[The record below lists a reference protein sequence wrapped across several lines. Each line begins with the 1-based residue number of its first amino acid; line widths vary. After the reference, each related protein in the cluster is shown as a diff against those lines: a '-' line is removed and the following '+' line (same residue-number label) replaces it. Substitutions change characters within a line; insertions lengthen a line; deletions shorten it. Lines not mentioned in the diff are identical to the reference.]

1 LHGNVVAKPIIAT
14 SLLQKAVA
22 CDLSLMFKNQLI
34 MKRKTV
40 FYIVFFSIL
49 VIGFYVVLIALI
61 PNFRK
66 SHYPPISVI
75 KPFSFT
81 NQDGVVCTEKTVA
94 GKVYVVDYFFTTCT
108 NICPV
113 IHTQMKRV
121 YERFRNEPRFLI
133 LSHTSDPRHDSPER
147 LKRYADSMGVAVSKW
162 IFLTGRKD
170 SLYNQARFSYMIDD
184 PKNNLKNPDED
195 FLHTQFFALV
205 NKKGQVVKIYDGLKE
220 KEVDKLIKDA
230 EQLLKDD

>member
-1 LHGNVVAKPIIAT
+1 
-14 SLLQKAVA
+14 
-22 CDLSLMFKNQLI
+22 

-49 VIGFYVVLIALI
+49 VVAFYAVLIALI
-61 PNFRK
+61 PSLRK
-66 SHYPPISVI
+66 SHYPPISVV

-81 NQDGVVCTEKTVA
+81 NQDGVVCTERTVA
-94 GKVYVVDYFFTTCT
+94 GKVYVADYFFTTCT

-113 IHTQMKRV
+113 IHNQMKRV
-121 YERFRNEPRFLI
+121 YEHFRNTPGFLI
-133 LSHTSDPRHDSPER
+133 LSHTSDPKHDSPQR
-147 LKRYADSMGVAVSKW
+147 LRHYADSMGVNTSKW

-184 PKNNLKNPDED
+184 PKNNLRDPEED

-205 NKKGQVVKIYDGLKE
+205 NKQGKVVKIYDGLKK
-220 KEVDKLIKDA
+220 KEVDKLIEDA

>member
-1 LHGNVVAKPIIAT
+1 M
-14 SLLQKAVA
+14 
-22 CDLSLMFKNQLI
+22 LSI

-40 FYIVFFSIL
+40 FYLVFFSVL
-49 VIGFYVVLIALI
+49 VIGFYILLIALI

-66 SHYPPISVI
+66 SSYPPISIV

-81 NQDGVVCTEKTVA
+81 NQDGVVCTEETVA
-94 GKVYVVDYFFTTCT
+94 GKVYAVNYFFTTCT

-113 IHTQMKRV
+113 MNNEMKMV
-121 YERFRNEPRFLI
+121 YEHFKNTPGFLI
-133 LSHTSDPRHDSPER
+133 LSHTSDPQHDSPQK
-147 LKRYADSMGVAVSKW
+147 LKHYADSMGVNTSKW

-170 SLYNQARFSYMIDD
+170 SLYTQARFSYMIDD
-184 PKNNLKNPDED
+184 PKNNLRDPEED

-205 NKKGQVVKIYDGLKE
+205 NKEGKVVKIYDGLKG
-220 KEVDKLIKDA
+220 KEVDKLIDDA